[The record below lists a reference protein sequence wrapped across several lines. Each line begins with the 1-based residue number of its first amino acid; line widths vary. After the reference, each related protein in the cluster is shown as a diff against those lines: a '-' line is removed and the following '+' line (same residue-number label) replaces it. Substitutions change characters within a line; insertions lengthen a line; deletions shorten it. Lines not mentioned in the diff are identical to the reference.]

1 MRLDFDLFGS
11 AKICNL
17 NGAILSDENVG
28 TFEVSVN
35 NGLFMKVIEAFEDLF
50 AKSGGVCLS

>member
-11 AKICNL
+11 AKISNF

-35 NGLFMKVIEAFEDLF
+35 N
-50 AKSGGVCLS
+50 